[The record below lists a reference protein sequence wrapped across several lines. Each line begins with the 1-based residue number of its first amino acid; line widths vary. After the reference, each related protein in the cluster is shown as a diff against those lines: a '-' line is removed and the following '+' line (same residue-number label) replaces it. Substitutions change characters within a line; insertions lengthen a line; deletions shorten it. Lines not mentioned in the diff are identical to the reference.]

1 MFWRGVWGY
10 LPANI
15 IQGVVGFLTI
25 VLFTRLLT
33 PDDFGRYALAY
44 SVFSLMHVATFTWLE
59 AAMARFWAAQATPQ
73 DMADHFASIYR
84 GIAVMTLV
92 FIPLAALV
100 IWLWPGAPAIKWALF
115 TGLAGVPIRCVAQT
129 VQEHYRAAGEV
140 KRAAGLSIWT
150 AVAGLI
156 IGVGFALWGAGGSS
170 PLAGLALAPL
180 AALPFIL
187 PGDLR
192 QARGGR
198 VQRDRLRRYAQ
209 YGYPIAASLALSVL
223 IASTDRMLLALLM
236 NEAAVGTYH
245 AAYSI
250 ANRTLDVMFVW
261 LGAAGGPA
269 LVMALERGGV
279 EQLKLAAREQAST
292 FLLLGIPA
300 ATGVALVAMPLSEVL
315 VGQDLRGAVSQ
326 VTPLVALSALLSGM
340 TTYYFHQA
348 YTLGQRTR
356 RLLYAMSIP
365 ALSNAAL
372 NLWLIPTQGVHGAA
386 LATAISMAIGLGAS
400 IVVARPV
407 LRMPI
412 PWDALVR
419 CVVAAGAMA
428 LVVRTLPRLGGVLEL
443 TLDATVGA
451 LVYAAVAL
459 FLNAA
464 GVRDTALR
472 LYQQFRQRRAEA

>member
-15 IQGVVGFLTI
+15 VQGVVGFLTI

-44 SVFSLMHVATFTWLE
+44 SVFSLTHVATFTWLE
-59 AAMARFWAAQATPQ
+59 AAMARFWAAQSSEQ

-84 GIAVMTLV
+84 GIGVMTLV
-92 FIPLAALV
+92 FVPLAALL
-100 IWLWPGAPAIKWALF
+100 IWIWPGEAPLKWALF

-129 VQEHYRAAGEV
+129 VQEHWRAAGEV
-140 KRAAGLSIWT
+140 SKAAALSMWTAAAGL
-150 AVAGLI
+150 V
-156 IGVGFALWGAGGSS
+156 IGVVFAVLGAGGSS

-187 PGDLR
+187 PGDLK
-192 QARGGR
+192 QAKGGHI
-198 VQRDRLRRYAQ
+198 QTDRLRRYAN
-209 YGYPIAASLALSVL
+209 YGYPIAASLALSVI
-223 IASTDRMLLALLM
+223 IASTDRVLLALLM

-250 ANRTLDVMFVW
+250 ANRTLDVMFIW

-269 LVMALERGGV
+269 LVMALERGGHD
-279 EQLKLAAREQAST
+279 ELKSAAREQAAT
-292 FLLLGIPA
+292 FLLLAIPSA
-300 ATGVALVAMPLSEVL
+300 VGVALVATPLSEVL
-315 VGQDLRGAVSQ
+315 IGQELRTSVSQ
-326 VTPLVALSALLSGM
+326 VTPLVALSALLSGL

-365 ALSNAAL
+365 ALCNVAL
-372 NLWLIPTQGVHGAA
+372 NIWLIPSQGVHGAA
-386 LATAISMAIGLGAS
+386 MATAISMGIGLLAS
-400 IVVARPV
+400 IMVARPF

-412 PWDALVR
+412 PWDTLVR
-419 CVVAAGAMA
+419 CLIAAGAMA
-428 LVVRTLPRLGGVLEL
+428 VVVRTLPRVGGVVEL
-443 TLDATVGA
+443 IMDASVGG
-451 LVYAAVAL
+451 LVYAAAAL
-459 FLNAA
+459 FMNAG
-464 GVRDTALR
+464 GVRDLALR
-472 LYQQFRQRRAEA
+472 LLRKYRQRGALA